1 MHHPPPPCCCW
12 LLLLQVVFPD
22 HVPED
27 VHEQPINIDLTPV
40 VKVSIYDG
48 GRKLSILGVLN
59 IFTNINIYICVCV
72 CVCVCWLSPSVNQ
85 VFCRSLSHPSR
96 VGRQSVCLYKT
107 SGVVSPSQQP
117 FSRPPPPP
125 PTHTQNHRARRAT
138 AACWWTRPT
147 RRTSPTKKKG
157 GKGGRGVRLC
167 LCLG

>member
-72 CVCVCWLSPSVNQ
+72 CVLAQSVSQSGVLSEPVPSIS
-85 VFCRSLSHPSR
+85 CGP
-96 VGRQSVCLYKT
+96 SVCLSVQDIGCRLSLPT
-107 SGVVSPSQQP
+107 TLLT
-117 FSRPPPPP
+117 PPPSPP
-125 PTHTQNHRARRAT
+125 HTHTK
-138 AACWWTRPT
+138 P
-147 RRTSPTKKKG
+147 
-157 GKGGRGVRLC
+157 
-167 LCLG
+167 